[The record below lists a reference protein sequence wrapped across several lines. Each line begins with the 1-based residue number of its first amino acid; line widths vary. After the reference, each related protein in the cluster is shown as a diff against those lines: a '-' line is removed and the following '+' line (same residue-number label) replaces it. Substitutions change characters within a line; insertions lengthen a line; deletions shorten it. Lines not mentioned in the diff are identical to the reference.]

1 MGDDT
6 DDKNEREARKRL
18 EEAKAR
24 LDALPP
30 DVVREQIR
38 ARPGLID
45 KVLDTIVE
53 IAQQD
58 DDPEAREGARQ
69 LLEERDLS
77 VLLAVA
83 DDVDIRVPDE
93 DDNK

>member
-6 DDKNEREARKRL
+6 GDKNEREARKRL

-24 LDALPP
+24 LNALPP

-38 ARPGLID
+38 ARPGLMNTA
-45 KVLDTIVE
+45 LDTIVE
-53 IAQQD
+53 IAQQG

-69 LLEERDLS
+69 LLEDYDLLI
-77 VLLAVA
+77 LLAVA
-83 DDVDIRVPDE
+83 DDEDIRVPDE

>member
-45 KVLDTIVE
+45 TVLDTIVE
-53 IAQQD
+53 IAQHGD
-58 DDPEAREGARQ
+58 GPEAHEDARQ
-69 LLEERDLS
+69 LLEDYALS
-77 VLLAVA
+77 ILLAVA
-83 DDVDIRVPDE
+83 DDEDIRVPDE
-93 DDNK
+93 DDSK